1 MPIANSRTYRTHEFA
16 TLAGVT
22 VRALRHYDR
31 IGLLTPPR
39 TRAGHRLYSARD
51 LDALEQ
57 IIALKAIGIP
67 LSTIAGL
74 RRGGVTA
81 IADAIRAQRKT
92 LEERRRVLDKAIQA
106 IGDIEATLRTDN
118 SVNTALFRRI
128 IEVMAVQND
137 GEDWQ
142 AAYETLIQVWQARR
156 PWLSRE
162 AMAEFGQEW
171 ETLVEDVQHARKDD
185 PRGREAQQLAARWLR
200 LLRRMYGD
208 DVPVSTWL
216 IAGRNIEKWSP
227 SFGTWP
233 GWSFLSEA
241 LAAAYPG
248 AG

>member
-1 MPIANSRTYRTHEFA
+1 MPRANSRTYRTHEFA

-22 VRALRHYDR
+22 VRELRHYDR
-31 IGLLTPPR
+31 IGLLSPPR
-39 TRAGHRLYSARD
+39 TRAGYRLYSARD

-57 IIALKAIGIP
+57 IVALKAIGIP
-67 LSTIAGL
+67 LSTIAAL

-81 IADAIRAQRKT
+81 IADAMRAQRKT
-92 LEERRRVLDKAIQA
+92 LEEKRRLLDKAIQA
-106 IGDIEATLRTDN
+106 IADVEETLETYN
-118 SVNTALFRRI
+118 GPNAALFRRI
-128 IEVMAVQND
+128 IDIIAMQND

-142 AAYETLIQVWQARR
+142 AAYKTLIQVWQARR
-156 PWLSRE
+156 PWLSQD

-171 ETLVEDVQHARKDD
+171 ETLVEDVQHALEDD
-185 PRGREAQQLAARWLR
+185 PRGPKAQQLAVRWLR

-241 LAAAYPG
+241 LAAYPG
-248 AG
+248 AV